1 MFNNNIMLNTQ
12 FQKNISNSND
22 LKLEI
27 DNLKKEIDKMN
38 NNTNEKITSLKEDL
52 EISLKNNDLNNLE
65 IRKLRLYNFMF
76 KIVGGVSLFINL
88 YLYKKNSTFNIN

>member
-1 MFNNNIMLNTQ
+1 MFNNIMLNTQ

-88 YLYKKNSTFNIN
+88 YLYKKNFTFSIN

>member
-12 FQKNISNSND
+12 FQKNISKSND

-27 DNLKKEIDKMN
+27 DNLKKDIDKMN

-88 YLYKKNSTFNIN
+88 YLYKKNSSFSIN

>member
-27 DNLKKEIDKMN
+27 DNLKKDIDKMN

-88 YLYKKNSTFNIN
+88 YLYKKNSSFSIN

>member
-27 DNLKKEIDKMN
+27 DNLKKKIDKMN